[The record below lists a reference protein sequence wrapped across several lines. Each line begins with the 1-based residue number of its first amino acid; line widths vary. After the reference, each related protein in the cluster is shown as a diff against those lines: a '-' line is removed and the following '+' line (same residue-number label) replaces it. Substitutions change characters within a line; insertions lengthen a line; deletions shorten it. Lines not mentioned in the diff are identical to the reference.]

1 VSRSTESVTCVY
13 AVIVALGA
21 ALSVAV
27 WLPWRAR
34 HPRKMLRAIVTAL
47 LVIATGYGIALVS
60 AMAEIDHSFSGLPFI
75 VAH

>member
-1 VSRSTESVTCVY
+1 MHH
-13 AVIVALGA
+13 AIIVALGA

-34 HPRKMLRAIVTAL
+34 HPRKVPRVIVTAL
-47 LVIATGYGIALVS
+47 LVIATGYGVALVS
-60 AMAEIDHSFSGLPFI
+60 AMAEIDRTLSGLPFI

>member
-1 VSRSTESVTCVY
+1 MHY
-13 AVIVALGA
+13 AIIVALGA

-34 HPRKMLRAIVTAL
+34 HPHKVLRAIVTAL
-47 LVIATGYGIALVS
+47 LVIATGYGVEVARVMDDLGDLGAAL
-60 AMAEIDHSFSGLPFI
+60 PYI